1 MLEEIYAALESYG
14 YNEFDGSDEMIINL
28 IIDNAEQH
36 IKGFCNIS
44 QIPKDL
50 KHTFIHSVCGEFLYQ
65 KYNSGNLP
73 DSFDFE
79 VACSSILER
88 DVKLDFN
95 INGTST
101 AEQRFLK
108 MVNEL
113 RSPDYNCLIRHRK
126 LVW

>member
-14 YNEFDGSDEMIINL
+14 YNEFDGSDEVILNL
-28 IIDNAEQH
+28 IIDNVEQH
-36 IKGFCNIS
+36 LKGFCNIS

-65 KYNSGNLP
+65 KYNSGSLP

-79 VACSSILER
+79 VACSSISEG

-95 INGTST
+95 INGT
-101 AEQRFLK
+101 
-108 MVNEL
+108 
-113 RSPDYNCLIRHRK
+113 
-126 LVW
+126 